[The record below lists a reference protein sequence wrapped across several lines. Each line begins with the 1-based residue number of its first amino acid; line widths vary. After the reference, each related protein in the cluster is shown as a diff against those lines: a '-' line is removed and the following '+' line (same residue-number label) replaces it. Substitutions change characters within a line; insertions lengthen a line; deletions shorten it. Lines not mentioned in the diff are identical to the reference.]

1 MSTTKRKKTAK
12 RPTSKTSA
20 KKKASAK
27 KKVAKKTAAKKKPAA
42 KKAAK
47 KKPAAKK
54 PAAKKKPAARKAPAK
69 KPAAKKAAPKK
80 AAPKKAAPKKAA
92 PKKAAPKKAA
102 PKKAAPKKA
111 APKKAAPKKAA
122 PKKAA
127 PKKAAPKKAAP
138 KKAPAKKAA
147 KKVPPRVAPK
157 KAAKKA
163 APAKAPKPAAPK
175 KAPKPAP
182 EGVTAA
188 VLPERKKLN
197 NYLMITLD
205 SCRFDSFVAGNT
217 KTLEKLGE
225 LERRYSYASWTAP
238 SHYNLMTGLMPHSSP
253 SNVYASEYYKEDFF
267 KYGERLGTQ
276 DASFR
281 ELIPSLCFPVWLKKL
296 GYHTHA
302 RVSMPVLNSK
312 TGINRGFD
320 TYKLMDKHND
330 MRSMFETMRFSEEKP
345 NFFMMNVGET
355 HYPYARPTEEKND
368 WPRISGVHGVF
379 KKLDGN
385 IKDGK
390 VVTSDEKF
398 FDEKKMKELHARQID
413 TVNYLDDVFEELFDL
428 VPDNTYITV
437 MADHGELF
445 GEGGYFGHGP
455 INHDKVFEVP
465 FLEGKIR

>member
-1 MSTTKRKKTAK
+1 
-12 RPTSKTSA
+12 P
-20 KKKASAK
+20 KKA
-27 KKVAKKTAAKKKPAA
+27 VAKKAPTEKVAPKPAPQAKKKPG
-42 KKAAK
+42 
-47 KKPAAKK
+47 
-54 PAAKKKPAARKAPAK
+54 
-69 KPAAKKAAPKK
+69 
-80 AAPKKAAPKKAA
+80 
-92 PKKAAPKKAA
+92 
-102 PKKAAPKKA
+102 
-111 APKKAAPKKAA
+111 
-122 PKKAA
+122 
-127 PKKAAPKKAAP
+127 
-138 KKAPAKKAA
+138 
-147 KKVPPRVAPK
+147 KKVPPRIVPD

-163 APAKAPKPAAPK
+163 PPRPAPK
-175 KAPKPAP
+175 KSTAKKAPPKPAP

-188 VLPERKKLN
+188 VLPEQKKLN

-205 SCRFDSFVAGNT
+205 SCRFDSFVAGKT

-238 SHYNLMTGLMPHSSP
+238 AHYNLMTGLMPHTSP
-253 SNVYASEYYKEDFF
+253 SNVYASEYYKKDFF

-276 DASFR
+276 DAAFR
-281 ELIPSLCFPVWLKKL
+281 DLIPSLCFPVWLKKL

-345 NFFMMNVGET
+345 NFFMLNVGET

-379 KKLDGN
+379 KKLDSN
-385 IKDGK
+385 IKGGK
-390 VVTSDEKF
+390 VITSDEKF

>member
-1 MSTTKRKKTAK
+1 MSTTKRKKSTKRSSSKKTAK
-12 RPTSKTSA
+12 KVA
-20 KKKASAK
+20 KKKTASK
-27 KKVAKKTAAKKKPAA
+27 KKVAKKAPAK

-47 KKPAAKK
+47 KKAA
-54 PAAKKKPAARKAPAK
+54 
-69 KPAAKKAAPKK
+69 
-80 AAPKKAAPKKAA
+80 
-92 PKKAAPKKAA
+92 
-102 PKKAAPKKA
+102 
-111 APKKAAPKKAA
+111 
-122 PKKAA
+122 
-127 PKKAAPKKAAP
+127 

-147 KKVPPRVAPK
+147 KKKVTKKKVAKKKVTKKKVAKKAPAKKAAKKKVTKKKVAKKAPAKKVAKKAPTK

-163 APAKAPKPAAPK
+163 PAKKKAPPKAPAKNAPAKKAPAKAQAPA
-175 KAPKPAP
+175 
-182 EGVTAA
+182 V
-188 VLPERKKLN
+188 VPERKKLN
-197 NYLMITLD
+197 NYIMITLD
-205 SCRFDSFVAGNT
+205 SCRFDSFVAGET
-217 KTLEKLGE
+217 DKIEKLGE
-225 LERRYSYASWTAP
+225 LEKRYSYASWTAP
-238 SHYNLMTGLMPHSSP
+238 SHYNLMTGLMPHTSP

-281 ELIPSLCFPVWLKKL
+281 ELIPSLYFPVWLKKL

-345 NFFMMNVGET
+345 NFFMLNVGET
-355 HYPYARPTEEKND
+355 HYPYARPTEEKNN

-379 KKLDGN
+379 KKLDNN
-385 IKDGK
+385 IEDGK
-390 VVTSDEKF
+390 VITSDEKF
-398 FDEKKMKELHARQID
+398 FDDEKMKELHARQID
-413 TVNYLDDVFEELFDL
+413 TVTYLNDVFEELYDL
-428 VPDNTYITV
+428 VPENTYISV

>member
-12 RPTSKTSA
+12 RSTSAKATKTPA
-20 KKKASAK
+20 KKKAAKKKAAKKKVTKKVAKKAPAKKKAAKKKAAKKAPAKKKVTKKKVTK
-27 KKVAKKTAAKKKPAA
+27 KKVAKKAPE

-47 KKPAAKK
+47 KKVTKK
-54 PAAKKKPAARKAPAK
+54 KVAKKKVTKKKVAK
-69 KPAAKKAAPKK
+69 KKVTKKKVT
-80 AAPKKAAPKKAA
+80 
-92 PKKAAPKKAA
+92 
-102 PKKAAPKKA
+102 
-111 APKKAAPKKAA
+111 
-122 PKKAA
+122 
-127 PKKAAPKKAAP
+127 

-147 KKVPPRVAPK
+147 KKKV
-157 KAAKKA
+157 AKKA
-163 APAKAPKPAAPK
+163 PAKKAAPK
-175 KAPKPAP
+175 KAPPKKAPAKKKVAKKAPAKKAAPKQP
-182 EGVTAA
+182 EAA
-188 VLPERKKLN
+188 KAPAVQPERKKLN
-197 NYLMITLD
+197 NYIMITLD
-205 SCRFDSFVAGNT
+205 SCRFDSFVAGKT
-217 KTLEKLGE
+217 KTIEKLGE
-225 LERRYSYASWTAP
+225 LEKRYSYASWTAP
-238 SHYNLMTGLMPHSSP
+238 SHYNLMTGLMPHTSP

-281 ELIPSLCFPVWLKKL
+281 ELIPSLYFPVWLKKL

-345 NFFMMNVGET
+345 NFFMLNVGET
-355 HYPYARPTEEKND
+355 HYPYARPTEDKND

-379 KKLDGN
+379 KKLDDN
-385 IKDGK
+385 IEDGK

-398 FDEKKMKELHARQID
+398 FDDEKMKQLHARQID
-413 TVNYLDDVFEELFDL
+413 TVTYLDDVFEELYDL
-428 VPDNTYITV
+428 VPENTYITV

>member
-1 MSTTKRKKTAK
+1 MSTTKRKKKAK
-12 RPTSKTSA
+12 RSSSKTSA
-20 KKKASAK
+20 KKTPSTK
-27 KKVAKKTAAKKKPAA
+27 KKTAKKTASKKKPAAKKAPAKKKPAA
-42 KKAAK
+42 KKAAAK
-47 KKPAAKK
+47 KAAAK
-54 PAAKKKPAARKAPAK
+54 KAPAK
-69 KPAAKKAAPKK
+69 KASAKKAPAKKAAPKKAAAKKAPPKKAAPPKQAAAKKAATKKAPPKKAPPKKAAAKKAPPKK

-92 PKKAAPKKAA
+92 AKKAPPRVAA
-102 PKKAAPKKA
+102 
-111 APKKAAPKKAA
+111 
-122 PKKAA
+122 
-127 PKKAAPKKAAP
+127 
-138 KKAPAKKAA
+138 KKAPAKQAPA
-147 KKVPPRVAPK
+147 KVAPK
-157 KAAKKA
+157 KAA
-163 APAKAPKPAAPK
+163 K

-217 KTLEKLGE
+217 KTVEKLGE

-267 KYGERLGTQ
+267 KYGERLGTE